1 MIQHDDKSCRKLIN
15 FRFQKKKFL
24 PLRKGTT
31 SAKRA
36 QAIRMHNEATVRLKE
51 LRQIVQSEVIGSGQG
66 TDEIIQLQGGGEL
79 HFVNTKNTRAYY
91 LNHEE
96 SWLYLERENDGT
108 SGTLYIVRRLQDGRL
123 VTKTLHQLSHSKI
136 FLDQ

>member
-1 MIQHDDKSCRKLIN
+1 MS
-15 FRFQKKKFL
+15 
-24 PLRKGTT
+24 
-31 SAKRA
+31 SARIVCYTETAAKTA
-36 QAIRMHNEATVRLKE
+36 QAIKMHNEATERLKE
-51 LRQIVQSEVIGSGQG
+51 LRQIVRNEVIDSGRC

-108 SGTLYIVRRLQDGRL
+108 SGTLYIVRRLPDGRL
-123 VTKTLHQLSHSKI
+123 ITKSMQ
-136 FLDQ
+136 D

>member
-1 MIQHDDKSCRKLIN
+1 MFST
-15 FRFQKKKFL
+15 
-24 PLRKGTT
+24 GTT
-31 SAKRA
+31 TAKTA

-51 LRQIVQSEVIGSGQG
+51 LRQIVQSEVADFGQG

-91 LNHEE
+91 LNHKE

-108 SGTLYIVRRLQDGRL
+108 SGTLYIVRRLPDGRI
-123 VTKTLHQLSHSKI
+123 VTKAMQ
-136 FLDQ
+136 D